1 MGALKHTSKQP
12 HADGHTPPPS
22 PQTVH
27 TVGCWGGVEFNS
39 EWVALQVL
47 GISCL
52 RVNVRQKD
60 KDGHFTGHWFLLP
73 ADQPHYMMLLL
84 LCTKSPVM
92 QFEVAPVEM
101 LPPPLFP
108 TAKHG

>member
-1 MGALKHTSKQP
+1 MDTHPRRAPKLSTLWGA
-12 HADGHTPPPS
+12 GR
-22 PQTVH
+22 
-27 TVGCWGGVEFNS
+27 GGEFNS

-101 LPPPLFP
+101 LPVPLFP